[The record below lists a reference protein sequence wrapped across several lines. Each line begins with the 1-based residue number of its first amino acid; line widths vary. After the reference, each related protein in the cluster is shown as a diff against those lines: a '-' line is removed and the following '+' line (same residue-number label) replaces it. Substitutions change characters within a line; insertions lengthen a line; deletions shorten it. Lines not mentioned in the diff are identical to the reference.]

1 MAELTVPQVDFGILG
16 NLRTT
21 YEDARKDAVRQ
32 RTLASLGQGDGQIDP
47 RALIG
52 SGDLSLAN
60 LGIAIQGR
68 QQDQA
73 RQARLDERQLS
84 RDSVDDNFRRQ
95 SLALQQRA
103 AARAD
108 EGPVEKASQRIK
120 LLQSQGIDPSSPEGR
135 AYVISGEWS
144 GPGAGGASLNP
155 VYGVDA
161 SGKPAI
167 IQTTKTGQAIQ
178 TKLPEGFQ
186 ISKDPIRVDLGTSYQ
201 LIDPQTRQPIGSPI
215 PKDVAGVERERVLG
229 EENAKGQ
236 VALPQVMATA
246 NQTLKAIEDV
256 RNHPGRGWGTGA
268 LGTIPGI
275 PGTSQ
280 RGFVTALDQLKGKT
294 FLEAFNSLRGGGAI
308 TEAEGSKATNAMARL
323 DRAQTDKDFESA
335 LNDLRDVV
343 KSGMLRAQAKA
354 RGAGRAPAV
363 QAQQPAD
370 PLAAARD
377 AIQRGAD
384 PAAVRQRLQQNGIDP
399 SGL

>member
-1 MAELTVPQVDFGILG
+1 MAIAPLQLPGYAAPQSLDFSSLANLG
-16 NLRTT
+16 QVYKQANQ
-21 YEDARKDAVRQ
+21 DANRQ
-32 RTLASLGQGDGQIDP
+32 ATLAQLGQGDKIDP
-47 RALIG
+47 RVLLA

-60 LGIAIQGR
+60 LGVQIQNR

-84 RDSVDDNFRRQ
+84 RDAVDDNFRRQ

-108 EGPVEKASQRIK
+108 EGPVEKANQRVK
-120 LLQSQGIDPSSPEGR
+120 LLQAQGIDPSSPEGR
-135 AYVISGEWS
+135 AFVLSGEWT

-178 TKLPEGFQ
+178 TKLPDGFQ

-215 PKDVAGVERERVLG
+215 PKDVAGVAREQVLG

-256 RNHPGRGWGTGA
+256 RKHPGRSWGTGA
-268 LGTIPGI
+268 FGTIPGI
-275 PGTSQ
+275 PGTNQ

-308 TEAEGSKATNAMARL
+308 TEAEGAKATNAMARL
-323 DRAQTDKDFESA
+323 DRAQNDKDFEAA

-343 KSGMLRAQAKA
+343 KSGMMRAQVKA
-354 RGAGRAPAV
+354 RGIGQNAPAK
-363 QAQQPAD
+363 QYAPLAD
-370 PLAAARD
+370 PL
-377 AIQRGAD
+377 
-384 PAAVRQRLQQNGIDP
+384 GIR
-399 SGL
+399 